1 MFNYL
6 IHMKDLYLKM
16 KLGFSSKLCNVVNH
30 CLYDQSLWLT
40 WNHNM
45 SYVPIKQINLSACV
59 HIDVCVSA
67 CYSVSIVTASLK
79 FMGFKSCQLRKDECT
94 LFIYS
99 STIHNKL
106 FQHLSSSC
114 NIAGYIFFFKLL
126 QHGTLFIFCKMSVCF
141 KFDFIMVA

>member
-1 MFNYL
+1 MT
-6 IHMKDLYLKM
+6 YLK
-16 KLGFSSKLCNVVNH
+16 SQHELCSQKANKPVSLCAH
-30 CLYDQSLWLT
+30 RCLCKCMLC
-40 WNHNM
+40 
-45 SYVPIKQINLSACV
+45 AE
-59 HIDVCVSA
+59 

-79 FMGFKSCQLRKDECT
+79 FMGFKSCRCQLRKDECT

-114 NIAGYIFFFKLL
+114 NIAGYIFFFNFSSTVLY
-126 QHGTLFIFCKMSVCF
+126 LFIFCKMSVCF